1 VDPEDVLEDIRGLF
15 MEYDDGVAYLEAE
28 VEIDIAVNVAHYV
41 EDDPSNL
48 LRRYIAP

>member
-1 VDPEDVLEDIRGLF
+1 
-15 MEYDDGVAYLEAE
+15 MEYDDGVAYLKAE
-28 VEIDIAVNVAHYV
+28 VEIGIAVNVAHSA